1 MKSLPLVYLKQCDA
15 NKPIINSHHDSNND
29 NSIKRRFSKKTNP
42 KITIPEILVYK
53 IQPEIIGILSFEDS
67 DYFWLYFIYQNFQ
80 NGYFRISLFTIF
92 FEVTFGKWILQRFSL
107 QVFWVC

>member
-1 MKSLPLVYLKQCDA
+1 MKSVPLVYLKQCDA

-53 IQPEIIGILSFEDS
+53 IQPEIIKPKIFAR
-67 DYFWLYFIYQNFQ
+67 FNFISKPCAQ
-80 NGYFRISLFTIF
+80 
-92 FEVTFGKWILQRFSL
+92 E
-107 QVFWVC
+107 